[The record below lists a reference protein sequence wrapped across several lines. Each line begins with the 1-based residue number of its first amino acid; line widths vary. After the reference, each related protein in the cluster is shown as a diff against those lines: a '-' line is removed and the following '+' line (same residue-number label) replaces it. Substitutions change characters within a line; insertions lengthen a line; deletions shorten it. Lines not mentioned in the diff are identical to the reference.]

1 VGGISGTKDVMM
13 LIYLE
18 GFQNFRGPMI
28 STLFTPRRARIG
40 SLLSG
45 GANAAWKPHC

>member
-1 VGGISGTKDVMM
+1 VAGISGTKDVI

-18 GFQNFRGPMI
+18 GFQNFHGPMI
-28 STLFTPRRARIG
+28 STLFTPSRARIG

-45 GANAAWKPHC
+45 GADAAWKSDC